1 MFKETTRKK
10 LDSGISIFLSLY
22 IYPSLSYLTM
32 GVETKGVG
40 IKGGKKKNWDSSK
53 IQLQPMLYNSL
64 WEVQNFVCF
73 LIELSFI
80 FNYIDCVF

>member
-1 MFKETTRKK
+1 MLEPPPPIGGVDGCWSFRGIGCSLLVVMFKETTRKK

-40 IKGGKKKNWDSSK
+40 IKGGKKKN
-53 IQLQPMLYNSL
+53 
-64 WEVQNFVCF
+64 
-73 LIELSFI
+73 
-80 FNYIDCVF
+80 